1 MLWIVNW
8 GLEIGVYPQSST
20 SPVRVSAWPADIAK
34 SCKMFLG
41 FLVNLFGCGG
51 FGSCRKKEPPVYP
64 FPPPLPY
71 DTAKWPKSPEI
82 IIIKVQSPMP
92 RMATPSPTLTLTPC
106 PSPIS
111 SSSPSPSPSL
121 QPCSSMPSTP
131 TPTPPLIFHTILN
144 PIDLYTLYWEDEGF
158 DDPRLPELFI

>member
-1 MLWIVNW
+1 MCGLLASAMGLPIEFYYQVRASARPTDIV
-8 GLEIGVYPQSST
+8 
-20 SPVRVSAWPADIAK
+20 R

-51 FGSCRKKEPPVYP
+51 LGGCRKKEAPVHP

-71 DTAKWPKSPEI
+71 DTTKWPKSPEI

-106 PSPIS
+106 PSP
-111 SSSPSPSPSL
+111 SPSPSL
-121 QPCSSMPSTP
+121 LPCSATPSPST
-131 TPTPPLIFHTILN
+131 TPPPPLIFHTILN
-144 PIDLYTLYWEDEGF
+144 PMDLYTLYWEDEGF